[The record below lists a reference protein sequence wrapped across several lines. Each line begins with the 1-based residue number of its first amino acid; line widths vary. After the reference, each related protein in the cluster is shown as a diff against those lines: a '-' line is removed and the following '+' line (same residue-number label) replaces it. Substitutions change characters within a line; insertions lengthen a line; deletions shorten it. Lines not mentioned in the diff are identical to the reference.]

1 MLSGAVPE
9 RSLPDLVETLR
20 DDGVGR
26 ASLIDRVIAAARDH
40 LEMDLSLLTEFRDGR
55 QVYRRLAGDRE
66 SFGVRV
72 GDGRPLGETYCKR
85 VVDGELPPVVPDAR
99 GDAVTRRL
107 AGAGIGAYVGVPVR
121 LPDGELYGTLCCVSH
136 DPDPTLRARDV
147 RFLEVLAA
155 VVGEELGRR
164 RREEERRRR
173 LSAEVAAA
181 LEASAIAVV
190 FQPIVA
196 LEDGGLA
203 GVEALAS
210 FTLPPRRSP
219 ERWFSDAWEVG
230 LGDALELTAVRAALS
245 HLERVPDGVYMSL
258 NASPATVASPAFE
271 RALADVAPGRVL
283 VEVTEHLVA
292 EQPDVLAG
300 AMARLR
306 ALGVRFAVDDAG
318 AGYSGLNQMVR
329 LAPDVIK
336 LDRFLIT
343 GIDRDPARQALA
355 FAAASFAART
365 RTRLIAEGIETATE
379 LATLRALGVG
389 YGQGFHLGRPDAL
402 ERAVKLRPPP
412 L

>member
-1 MLSGAVPE
+1 
-9 RSLPDLVETLR
+9 
-20 DDGVGR
+20 
-26 ASLIDRVIAAARDH
+26 
-40 LEMDLSLLTEFRDGR
+40 
-55 QVYRRLAGDRE
+55 
-66 SFGVRV
+66 
-72 GDGRPLGETYCKR
+72 
-85 VVDGELPPVVPDAR
+85 
-99 GDAVTRRL
+99 
-107 AGAGIGAYVGVPVR
+107 
-121 LPDGELYGTLCCVSH
+121 
-136 DPDPTLRARDV
+136 
-147 RFLEVLAA
+147 
-155 VVGEELGRR
+155 
-164 RREEERRRR
+164 
-173 LSAEVAAA
+173 
-181 LEASAIAVV
+181 
-190 FQPIVA
+190 
-196 LEDGGLA
+196 
-203 GVEALAS
+203 
-210 FTLPPRRSP
+210 
-219 ERWFSDAWEVG
+219 
-230 LGDALELTAVRAALS
+230 
-245 HLERVPDGVYMSL
+245 MSL

-300 AMARLR
+300 AMERLR